1 MKIKEIR
8 LENFRRFSD
17 FTIGFD
23 EKVTVLV
30 ARNGAGKSSVLDA
43 VAISLGAFLT
53 RLPKVVGKS
62 FEDTDFKVLENGGKP
77 PFMRVTCKSYNDIK
91 WDRTE
96 KRDKTQKTEQQ
107 ITKAIGL
114 KSLNN
119 YADYFIDSYNES
131 VTGKYSLPIFIHYGT
146 GRGVFDVP
154 ARKKGFGKEFT
165 RFGALSG
172 ALESRTNFRRFV
184 EYFYFLE
191 EQENKLQKEHRSFD
205 IELPELR
212 AIRAAIGQFLPE
224 FSNPR
229 GVYPAGIMLDWNSGN
244 AKKELRIEQ
253 LSDGYRTTLAMIM
266 DIAARMAEANPDMPD
281 PLQTEGVVMIDE
293 VDLHLHPGWQ
303 QTILRD
309 LARTFPLVQFIVS
322 THSPQ
327 IVSTVKPTQIRVID
341 WQGEK
346 PTLMPIYFSE
356 GAEFQQ
362 VLMDVLG
369 VKSSRAEHL
378 EIVKS
383 LRKYQQYVENDQWD
397 CKDAKKLRKELDEW
411 AGEYESELSN
421 LDMDI
426 SIRELDR

>member
-1 MKIKEIR
+1 VKIKE
-8 LENFRRFSD
+8 LQLQNFRRFSD

-23 EKVTVLV
+23 ESVTVLV

-53 RLPKVVGKS
+53 RIPKVVGKS
-62 FEDTDFKVLENGGKP
+62 FEETDFQVLKEGLKP
-77 PFMRVTCKSYNDIK
+77 PFMRVTCETYDGIK

-96 KRDKTQKTEQQ
+96 RRDKSKKTEALV
-107 ITKAIGL
+107 TDAIGL
-114 KSLNN
+114 KNLFN
-119 YADYFIDSYNES
+119 YTDTFIDAHNDGQE
-131 VTGKYSLPIFIHYGT
+131 YSLPVFIHYGT

-154 ARKKGFGKEFT
+154 ARKKGFGKEFS
-165 RFGALSG
+165 RFDALSG

-191 EQENKLQKEHRSFD
+191 EKESKLQKEHRSFD
-205 IELPELR
+205 VELPELK
-212 AIRAAIGQFLPE
+212 AIRIAITKFLPE

-229 GVYPAGIMLDWNSGN
+229 GVYPAGIMLDWKSGN
-244 AKKELRIEQ
+244 TEKELRIEQ
-253 LSDGYRTTLAMIM
+253 LSDGYRTTLAMVM
-266 DIAARMAEANPDMPD
+266 DIAARMAEANPKAKS
-281 PLQTEGVVMIDE
+281 PLEADGVVMIDE

-303 QTILRD
+303 QTILSD
-309 LARTFPLVQFIVS
+309 LVSTFPRVQFIVS

-346 PTLMPIYFSE
+346 PTLKQVYFSE

-383 LRKYQQYVENDQWD
+383 LRKYQQYVENNQWD
-397 CKDAKKLRKELDEW
+397 SEDAKNLRKELDDW

-426 SIRELDR
+426 SIRKLDR

>member
-1 MKIKEIR
+1 MKIKEIQ
-8 LENFRRFSD
+8 LLNFRRFSN
-17 FTIGFD
+17 FTIEFD
-23 EKVTVLV
+23 ESVTVLV

-53 RLPKVVGKS
+53 RIPKVVGKS
-62 FEDTDFKVLENGGKP
+62 FEETDFQVLEEGLKP
-77 PFMRVTCKSYNDIK
+77 PFMRITCESYDGIK

-96 KRDKTQKTEQQ
+96 RRDKAKKTETL
-107 ITKAIGL
+107 ITSAIGL
-114 KSLNN
+114 KNLFK
-119 YADYFIDSYNES
+119 YADTFIDAHNE
-131 VTGKYSLPIFIHYGT
+131 GKEFSLPIFIHYGT

-154 ARKKGFGKEFT
+154 ARKKGFGKEFS
-165 RFGALSG
+165 RFDALSG

-191 EQENKLQKEHRSFD
+191 EKESKLQKERRSFD
-205 IELPELR
+205 IELPELKSIR
-212 AIRAAIGQFLPE
+212 KAINRFLPE

-229 GVYPAGIMLDWNSGN
+229 GVYPAGIMLDWESENTR
-244 AKKELRIEQ
+244 KELRIEQ
-253 LSDGYRTTLAMIM
+253 LSDGYRTTLAMVM
-266 DIAARMAEANPDMPD
+266 DIAARMAEANPNLPD
-281 PLQTEGVVMIDE
+281 PLQTDGVVMIDE

-303 QTILRD
+303 QTILSD
-309 LARTFPLVQFIVS
+309 LQRAFPKVQFIVS

-327 IVSTVKPTQIRVID
+327 IVSTVKPAQIRAID
-341 WQGEK
+341 WQDEK
-346 PTLMPIYFSE
+346 PTLIPIYFSE

-383 LRKYQQYVENDQWD
+383 LRKYQQYVENNQWD
-397 CKDAKKLRKELDEW
+397 CNDAKNLRKELDDW
-411 AGEYESELSN
+411 AGEHESELSN

>member
-1 MKIKEIR
+1 MKVKKLILK
-8 LENFRRFSD
+8 NFRRFSD
-17 FTIGFD
+17 FDITFD
-23 EKVTVLV
+23 EQLTVLV
-30 ARNGAGKSSVLDA
+30 ARNGAGKSSVLDG

-53 RLPKVVGKS
+53 RLPKVTGITFKNSDLQVFPNGTQPPYVRITCES
-62 FEDTDFKVLENGGKP
+62 FDGQT
-77 PFMRVTCKSYNDIK
+77 
-91 WDRTE
+91 WDRSKKRDEAKKTE
-96 KRDKTQKTEQQ
+96 KQIPKALGLQQ
-107 ITKAIGL
+107 
-114 KSLNN
+114 LNDF
-119 YADYFIDSYNES
+119 ADQFIDAQNEEREFE
-131 VTGKYSLPIFIHYGT
+131 LPIFIHYGT

-154 ARKKGFGKEFT
+154 QRTKGFGNDFT

-184 EYFYFLE
+184 EYFYTLE
-191 EQENKLQKEHRSFD
+191 DKEAQLYKKHRSFD
-205 IELPELR
+205 IDLPELK
-212 AIRAAIGQFLPE
+212 AIRMAIHRLMPE

-229 GVYPAGIMLDWNSGN
+229 AISPAGIMIDWKNSESSDT
-244 AKKELRIEQ
+244 KQLRIEQ
-253 LSDGYRTTLAMIM
+253 LSDGYRTTLAMVM

-303 QTILRD
+303 QTILSD
-309 LARTFPLVQFIVS
+309 LVRTFPQVQFIVS

-341 WQGEK
+341 WQDEE
-346 PTLMPIYFSE
+346 PSLMPIYFSE

-369 VKSSRAEHL
+369 VKSPRAEHL

-383 LRKYQQYVENDQWD
+383 LRKYQQYVENNQWD
-397 CKDAKKLRKELDEW
+397 CEDAINLRKELDGW
-411 AGEYESELSN
+411 AGEHESELSN

>member
-1 MKIKEIR
+1 VKIKEIR

-17 FTIGFD
+17 FAIGFD
-23 EKVTVLV
+23 ENVTVLV

-43 VAISLGAFLT
+43 IAISLGAFLT
-53 RLPKVVGKS
+53 QLPKVSGMK
-62 FEDTDFKVLENGGKP
+62 FKDTDFRVIEDGLRP
-77 PFMRVTCKSYNDIK
+77 PFMRVTCESYDGIK
-91 WDRTE
+91 WDRTSN
-96 KRDKTQKTEQQ
+96 RDKAKKTKSQ
-107 ITKAIGL
+107 ITEAIGL
-114 KSLNN
+114 RQLYNHVN
-119 YADYFIDSYNES
+119 TFIDAHNES
-131 VTGKYSLPIFIHYGT
+131 NEYTLPIFIHYGT

-154 ARKKGFGKEFT
+154 LRKKGFKKEFP

-172 ALESRTNFRRFV
+172 ALESRTTFRRFV

-191 EQENKLQKEHRSFD
+191 EKESKLQKEHRSFD
-205 IELPELR
+205 IELPELKSIR
-212 AIRAAIGQFLPE
+212 TAISRFLPE

-229 GVYPAGIMLDWNSGN
+229 GVYPAGIMLDWNSDN
-244 AKKELRIEQ
+244 SKKQLHIEQ
-253 LSDGYRTTLAMIM
+253 LSDGYRTTLAMVM

-309 LARTFPLVQFIVS
+309 LARTFPLIQFIVS

-346 PTLMPIYFSE
+346 PTLMPIHFSE

-383 LRKYQQYVENDQWD
+383 LRKYQQYVENNQWD
-397 CKDAKKLRKELDEW
+397 CEDAKDLRKELDEW

>member
-1 MKIKEIR
+1 MKIKELR

-23 EKVTVLV
+23 ENVTVLV

-43 VAISLGAFLT
+43 IAISLGAFLT
-53 RLPKVVGKS
+53 QLPKVAGMK
-62 FEDTDFKVLENGGKP
+62 FKDTDFRVIADDLQP
-77 PFMRVTCKSYNDIK
+77 PFMRVTCESYGGIK
-91 WDRTE
+91 WDRTR
-96 KRDKTQKTEQQ
+96 KRDKAKKTKAQ
-107 ITKAIGL
+107 ITAAIGL
-114 KSLNN
+114 RQLYQHVNT
-119 YADYFIDSYNES
+119 FIDAHNDSNQY
-131 VTGKYSLPIFIHYGT
+131 TLPIFIHYGT

-212 AIRAAIGQFLPE
+212 SIRHAISRFLPE

-229 GVYPAGIMLDWNSGN
+229 GVYPAGIMLDWENEDT
-244 AKKELRIEQ
+244 KKQLRIEQ
-253 LSDGYRTTLAMIM
+253 LSDGYRTTLAMVM
-266 DIAARMAEANPDMPD
+266 DIASRMAEANPDMAD

-303 QTILRD
+303 QTILSD
-309 LARTFPLVQFIVS
+309 LVRTFPKVQFIVS
-322 THSPQ
+322 THSPL
-327 IVSTVKPTQIRVID
+327 IVSTVKPEQIRVID
-341 WQGEK
+341 WQDQK
-346 PTLMPIYFSE
+346 PRLIPVYFSA

-369 VKSSRAEHL
+369 IKSSRAEHL
-378 EIVKS
+378 DDVKL
-383 LRKYQQYVENDQWD
+383 LRQYQQYVEDDQWD
-397 CKDAKKLRKELDEW
+397 CKEAKSLSTFHITHS
-411 AGEYESELSN
+411 YITSSEPLV
-421 LDMDI
+421 
-426 SIRELDR
+426 R